1 MMHAMFFAALLIA
14 QTSETITVTATRT
27 ETRIADTPASVVVL
41 SQKTLETTAAATI
54 DDALRQ
60 VPGFTLFRRT
70 GSRVANP
77 TSQGVSLRGIGASG
91 ASRALVVDDGI
102 PLNDPFG
109 GWVYW
114 GRVPRAALDR
124 VEILRGGASDLY
136 GSSAMGGVVQFVR
149 RRSDVPAISLD
160 ATAGSQQTGTLSL
173 FAGSRYVSLALDLLD
188 TAGYVLVA
196 PGQRG
201 SVDRHADASHAAADV
216 TLQRDRGFVRGSFY
230 SESRNNGTPLQ
241 TNDTTIRQLAAGA
254 NAGHFVVR
262 AWGSDQDYAQT
273 FSAIAIDRNSE
284 RLTVDQRVPSRSG
297 GASAQWAHTFGMR
310 HAIIAG
316 VEARQVSGASDE
328 TVVNVSGRQRTEGV
342 FLEDVIALRDVS
354 ITAGVRFDGW
364 RNFDARRNGIA
375 LASRSDSAVSPR
387 LAILYRPSSTIAFTA
402 LAYRAFRAPT
412 LNELY
417 RSFRVGNVMTLAN
430 ESLAPERLTAF
441 EAGARARYVRATLFW
456 MDLSD
461 VVSNV
466 TLSTT
471 PALITRQRQNVASSR
486 SRGLELEGEWPLW
499 RSLRLSSGYL
509 VSDAVVTA
517 SELKGKRL
525 PQVPRHQ
532 ASAQL
537 TWVSQSTFAIQARWS
552 AMQFDDD
559 LNRLPLRGY
568 FVTDAFYSR
577 PIATRIDLTFAAE
590 NIFDRRIEASA
601 TPVITLGQPRS
612 LRAGVR
618 YGR

>member
-1 MMHAMFFAALLIA
+1 
-14 QTSETITVTATRT
+14 
-27 ETRIADTPASVVVL
+27 
-41 SQKTLETTAAATI
+41 
-54 DDALRQ
+54 
-60 VPGFTLFRRT
+60 
-70 GSRVANP
+70 
-77 TSQGVSLRGIGASG
+77 
-91 ASRALVVDDGI
+91 
-102 PLNDPFG
+102 
-109 GWVYW
+109 
-114 GRVPRAALDR
+114 
-124 VEILRGGASDLY
+124 
-136 GSSAMGGVVQFVR
+136 
-149 RRSDVPAISLD
+149 
-160 ATAGSQQTGTLSL
+160 
-173 FAGSRYVSLALDLLD
+173 
-188 TAGYVLVA
+188 
-196 PGQRG
+196 
-201 SVDRHADASHAAADV
+201 
-216 TLQRDRGFVRGSFY
+216 
-230 SESRNNGTPLQ
+230 
-241 TNDTTIRQLAAGA
+241 
-254 NAGHFVVR
+254 
-262 AWGSDQDYAQT
+262 
-273 FSAIAIDRNSE
+273 
-284 RLTVDQRVPSRSG
+284 
-297 GASAQWAHTFGMR
+297 
-310 HAIIAG
+310 
-316 VEARQVSGASDE
+316 
-328 TVVNVSGRQRTEGV
+328 
-342 FLEDVIALRDVS
+342 
-354 ITAGVRFDGW
+354 
-364 RNFDARRNGIA
+364 
-375 LASRSDSAVSPR
+375 
-387 LAILYRPSSTIAFTA
+387 